1 MEVIVKFQ
9 NDSAIFEGVIWRCS
23 CMCIASY
30 MHIGTYA
37 YIQRA
42 RRRDQSIL
50 LCLHL
55 YFCVCR
61 SATTADRNEREGDI
75 NSRARRNC
83 AKRERVATNYA
94 YEQRARGQYSLGPI
108 SSDTRKSKSTI
119 IVSPLASTREPS
131 ANRRCKRESRTRS
144 GDDERKK
151 LENMLAPDRS
161 LGAFHQVPMS
171 AGSEKYTAFTVP
183 GLGLFEWTRMPYGVA
198 GGPATFQELADK
210 IIGPEME
217 PVAFAYIDDIIIA
230 TATYAE
236 HLKWLE
242 HVLKR
247 INQAGLT
254 INRDK
259 SFFCRSEV
267 KYLGVIVD
275 KNGFRP
281 DPDKIAPVTEMTAP
295 KTLKQ
300 LRRFLGMASWYRKF
314 LENFATIA
322 DPLNRLLKKNT
333 KYIWGEEQQSCI
345 WANKSA
351 HCISAYVIKTV
362 VFEHEFVV
370 QTDASDSGLGAVLTQ
385 TIDGEEKVLCFASR
399 TLSRKQNSEQ
409 SGTQLLRDRE
419 RMPCSALGNSKFRPY
434 VEGYRFRV
442 ITDHSSLRWLHNL
455 RNPTGKLS
463 RWSLELQQFD
473 YIVEHR
479 KGTNNVVPDAL
490 SRLYEDESDEA
501 QVASII
507 INEKA
512 EDSWYNKLLAKVKAD
527 PTKYPYHK
535 AIGSTLY
542 HYRPDPFID
551 DVVDDQ
557 DAWKLIVPRE
567 KRQQVLFEC
576 HEEPTSGHLGRHK
589 TYERLAMRYYW
600 PSAHRDVTK
609 YVRECQ
615 ICQQCKVQQLAPAG
629 LMGRRAITRPWSVV
643 AGDTMGPFPR
653 SAQGNEYIIIFM
665 DLFTRWI
672 EAVPVRKA
680 NARTIR
686 KHLLERVFLRFGAPE
701 VFHSDNGTENP
712 EIGHSVRRKEAEAA
726 LIAEEDE
733 ARIAWA
739 MRMENLSGIRD
750 KATENSQQ
758 AQERQAQ
765 YYNKKRRD
773 VTFKA
778 NDKVWRRNRIL
789 SSGAKGIAAKLGRR
803 FRGPCKVSKV
813 LGSNVYQLIG
823 ESGELVEKVTASDL
837 KPCYGRSSTA
847 ESDER
852 NSATANVTS
861 VKSTTAAVS
870 DERKSA
876 ATDVTSG
883 ELSATSNKTM
893 AKLQQKRK

>member
-1 MEVIVKFQ
+1 MPTFGAQAKAYDGRTESIIGRAELPVQVAGVTHILNVALVNSMDDECLLGADFYRTFNAIVHPRENLLQ
-9 NDSAIFEGVIWRCS
+9 IEG
-23 CMCIASY
+23 AS
-30 MHIGTYA
+30 
-37 YIQRA
+37 
-42 RRRDQSIL
+42 
-50 LCLHL
+50 
-55 YFCVCR
+55 
-61 SATTADRNEREGDI
+61 
-75 NSRARRNC
+75 
-83 AKRERVATNYA
+83 ERVALEAVTSGKSSNICSLQIGLS
-94 YEQRARGQYSLGPI
+94 EVTELQREEIRQLVDRILPTGEVPVGCTSWAEHR
-108 SSDTRKSKSTI
+108 I
-119 IVSPLASTREPS
+119 IVD
-131 ANRRCKRESRTRS
+131 ESQRPVKQRYYPVS
-144 GDDERKK
+144 KK
-151 LENMLAPDRS
+151 LEEDMHSQVRELLAAGHIRRSSSEWSSPVVMVRKANGSYRLCIDYRKLNAVTKVSAYPIPNMDIILRKLQSAKFITTLDLS
-161 LGAFHQVPMS
+161 AAFHQVPMS

-322 DPLNRLLKKNT
+322 DPLNKLLKKNT
-333 KYIWGEEQQSCI
+333 KYIWGEEQQAAFERI
-345 WANKSA
+345 KALIASA
-351 HCISAYVIKTV
+351 PMLSRPS
-362 VFEHEFVV
+362 FEHEFVV

-399 TLSRKQNSEQ
+399 TLNKAERNYSVTE
-409 SGTQLLRDRE
+409 RE
-419 RMPCSALGNSKFRPY
+419 CLAVLWAIQKFRPY

-479 KGTNNVVPDAL
+479 KAPTTLCRMHCLAYT
-490 SRLYEDESDEA
+490 RMKATKA

-512 EDSWYNKLLAKVKAD
+512 EDSWYNKLLAKC
-527 PTKYPYHK
+527 
-535 AIGSTLY
+535 
-542 HYRPDPFID
+542 
-551 DVVDDQ
+551 
-557 DAWKLIVPRE
+557 RE
-567 KRQQVLFEC
+567 KKRQQVLFEC

-653 SAQGNEYIIIFM
+653 SAQGKRVHHHLHGSLYKM
-665 DLFTRWI
+665 DR
-672 EAVPVRKA
+672 
-680 NARTIR
+680 
-686 KHLLERVFLRFGAPE
+686 
-701 VFHSDNGTENP
+701 SGTC
-712 EIGHSVRRKEAEAA
+712 
-726 LIAEEDE
+726 
-733 ARIAWA
+733 
-739 MRMENLSGIRD
+739 
-750 KATENSQQ
+750 TQSQRAHDSQ
-758 AQERQAQ
+758 
-765 YYNKKRRD
+765 
-773 VTFKA
+773 T
-778 NDKVWRRNRIL
+778 
-789 SSGAKGIAAKLGRR
+789 
-803 FRGPCKVSKV
+803 
-813 LGSNVYQLIG
+813 
-823 ESGELVEKVTASDL
+823 
-837 KPCYGRSSTA
+837 
-847 ESDER
+847 
-852 NSATANVTS
+852 SA
-861 VKSTTAAVS
+861 
-870 DERKSA
+870 RKSIFCDLA
-876 ATDVTSG
+876 LRRYFTPITAQSI
-883 ELSATSNKTM
+883 KII
-893 AKLQQKRK
+893 